1 MKNIFLKTSVAMI
14 AGLIS
19 QVAFAGD
26 VLVQPT
32 TIQIRSLSA
41 NIQLENLEATYGA
54 RCRYHSGIFFPE
66 AKDCGGS
73 YVTVPVS
80 ADGTIRLPAL
90 EKVSGIHGRKTGNYQ
105 VSLSLRPKNQTPR
118 DQEYFFTLSAYN
130 EEAFKALE
138 NFRDVIYIGRLEG
151 AVLNV
156 TAERRTV
163 LGGDLSK
170 LPNADLFIA
179 VSVNG
184 KVKSG
189 PGLQEPLLSSAFSNN
204 LQSFENRQNPNGTV
218 DTELLN
224 TKSVEVKGGNF
235 AFIGNPADA
244 SVTLDVSFNVTEN
257 SLRKTVYRKTI
268 TGKVESSFLKDNRNI
283 DLEKVK

>member
-1 MKNIFLKTSVAMI
+1 MI

-19 QVAFAGD
+19 QMAVAGD

-32 TIQIRSLSA
+32 TIQIRSLNS
-41 NIQLENLEATYGA
+41 NIQLDNLEASYGV
-54 RCRYHSGIFFPE
+54 RCKYHSGIFFPE

-73 YVTVPVS
+73 YVKVPVS

-90 EKVSGIHGRKTGNYQ
+90 EKVSGIHGRKTSNYQ
-105 VSLSLRPKNQTPR
+105 VSLVLSPKNQSPR
-118 DQEYFFTLSAYN
+118 DQEYFFSLVAYN
-130 EEAFKALE
+130 EDAFRALE

-151 AVLNV
+151 SALNV
-156 TAERRTV
+156 TAERRAV

-204 LQSFENRQNPNGTV
+204 LQSFANRQNFNGTV
-218 DTELLN
+218 DTVLLN

-244 SVTLDVSFNVTEN
+244 SATLDVSFSVTEN
-257 SLRKTVYRKTI
+257 SIRKTVYRKVI
-268 TGKVESSFLKDNRNI
+268 TGKVDSSFLKDNRNV